1 MLTGLMLLGA
11 PTAAANEF
19 TINTCQAD
27 RGDFSTQAFE
37 NFANRGMMW
46 RRACSPEGPGLRGL
60 MTANVVRAGRVV
72 RGSRSYF
79 MLKAP
84 PGTQFTRFAWS
95 GQARRHDCRY
105 ALQLWAA
112 RPNGTAVAIKNVRAN
127 RGCPNPG
134 DIQSAGWPSA
144 RMYNIAGTTKIIQR
158 VLCVGGKGKPYCSSR
173 HLNYIR
179 TFRAQ
184 ATVVDTSAPLVGI
197 QKDTPF
203 TRGEWVNGT
212 QRVNYVAGDNVGVRS
227 VRPVVA
233 GVRYGATPRP
243 CNYAP
248 RRPVRERPWLGDRRR
263 PQLWAKEPRV

>member
-1 MLTGLMLLGA
+1 MRSPTTAPARLAVSAALAMLTGLMLLGA

-95 GQARRHDCRY
+95 GQARRHDCRS
-105 ALQLWAA
+105 
-112 RPNGTAVAIKNVRAN
+112 NV
-127 RGCPNPG
+127 
-134 DIQSAGWPSA
+134 
-144 RMYNIAGTTKIIQR
+144 
-158 VLCVGGKGKPYCSSR
+158 
-173 HLNYIR
+173 
-179 TFRAQ
+179 
-184 ATVVDTSAPLVGI
+184 
-197 QKDTPF
+197 
-203 TRGEWVNGT
+203 
-212 QRVNYVAGDNVGVRS
+212 
-227 VRPVVA
+227 
-233 GVRYGATPRP
+233 
-243 CNYAP
+243 
-248 RRPVRERPWLGDRRR
+248 
-263 PQLWAKEPRV
+263 